1 MGLEDK
7 VDIVG
12 MVDMVDMVDML
23 VGMLVAVVWNGCR
36 TTLNCELNAKESSAA
51 LAG

>member
-7 VDIVG
+7 VDMVG
-12 MVDMVDMVDML
+12 MVDMVDMVGML

>member
-7 VDIVG
+7 VDMVG
-12 MVDMVDMVDML
+12 ML
-23 VGMLVAVVWNGCR
+23 VGMLVEVVWNGCR
-36 TTLNCELNAKESSAA
+36 TTLNCELNSKESSAA